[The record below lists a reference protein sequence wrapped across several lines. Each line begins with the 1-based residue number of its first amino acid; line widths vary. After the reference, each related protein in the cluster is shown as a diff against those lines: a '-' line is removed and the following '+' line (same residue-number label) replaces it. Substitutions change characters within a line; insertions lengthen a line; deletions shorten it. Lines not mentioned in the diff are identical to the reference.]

1 MKIYIGHSSNFD
13 YKSELYNPIKESVLY
28 SKHQFILPHDNS
40 SEATN
45 SKELIKTIDLVVA
58 EVSYPSTGLGIELG
72 WANYLNCPIIC
83 VYKKDSTISSSLK
96 VLTNRFIEYS
106 SAEELIKKLEKE
118 LE

>member
-1 MKIYIGHSSNFD
+1 MKIYIGHSSSFN
-13 YKSELYNPIKESVLY
+13 YKKELYDPIKESSLF
-28 SKHQFILPHDNS
+28 SKHEFILPHDNS

-45 SKELIKTIDLVVA
+45 SKELIKTIDLLIA

-83 VYKKDSTISSSLK
+83 IYKKDSAIPNSLK
-96 VLTNRFIEYS
+96 ILTNRFIEYS